1 MMTAIAHAEDR
12 REPGI
17 TTRAIGRWR
26 RVAWILI
33 LIADVGLLAWTA
45 MAALLP
51 ERLLGPGSTPI
62 LPAGYEGF
70 TGYSWQELVAT
81 TPKAADYATLLFR
94 MYGMYGIALSVLA
107 IAIGATA
114 FRRGEAWAWWAL
126 LIGNTIAYVGAMT
139 YDQVVRAVGP
149 FELLEYV
156 GLALIYGSLAVTA
169 PFRRS
174 DRAASEHDPR

>member
-139 YDQVVRAVGP
+139 YDQVVQAVGP